1 MVVAVLQ
8 YGFLPLALPAFSS
21 ESLLDKDMV
30 QSAKDKQNPAVESHE
45 WLGKLKELGQELNR
59 DKAGLIG
66 VVLITAL
73 VLMAFFAPTI
83 SPHDPTEQ
91 DLTARL
97 APPVWYEKG
106 SWNHLL
112 GTDHLGRDV
121 LSRSIHGSRVSLL
134 VGAAVV
140 LLAGGFGVVMGL
152 IAGYLGGRTDA
163 FIMRWIDTQVAFP
176 GLLLALIILAVIGP
190 SLTTVVIVLSL
201 NGWMVFGRMTRGAVL
216 AVRQTPYVEAAEIV
230 GCRWPRVIFRH
241 ILPNLTSPLLTL
253 AILEFARIVLAEAA
267 LSFLGLGIQPPATSW
282 GLDVAVG
289 KNYMFMAWWLVT
301 IPGSAIAVTVLAI
314 NLVASW
320 LRLISDPQE
329 REKQFARHMASK
341 LRRHM
346 KLETR
351 KEPVSS

>member
-1 MVVAVLQ
+1 MADTTHLQ
-8 YGFLPLALPAFSS
+8 AALARGRY
-21 ESLLDKDMV
+21 
-30 QSAKDKQNPAVESHE
+30 E
-45 WLGKLKELGQELNR
+45 WLARLGELGRELKR
-59 DKAGLIG
+59 DTPGLIG
-66 VVLITAL
+66 VVLMVAL
-73 VLMAFFAPTI
+73 VLTAILAPVI

-97 APPVWYEKG
+97 VPPVWYEKG
-106 SWNHLL
+106 TWDHVF

-121 LSRSIHGSRVSLL
+121 LSRAIHGSRVSLL
-134 VGAAVV
+134 VGTTVV

-152 IAGYLGGRTDA
+152 MAGYLGGRTDA
-163 FIMRWIDTQVAFP
+163 FVMRWIDTQVAFP

-190 SLTTVVIVLSL
+190 SLTTVVVVLSL
-201 NGWMVFGRMTRGAVL
+201 NGWMVYGRMTRGAVL

-230 GCRWPRVIFRH
+230 GCRWPRIIFRH

-320 LRLISDPQE
+320 MRLISDPQE
-329 REKQFARHMASK
+329 REKQFARHMARR
-341 LRRHM
+341 LRRTM
-346 KLETR
+346 KIGKLPETV
-351 KEPVSS
+351 K